1 MSEGE
6 MQDPFALLKPD
17 WAKWEAEEKGRLWH
31 AVALACNYD
40 PRNFKFLNYPEL
52 SRLNGAYPQDFTE
65 LLALARNN
73 LGGSLKAVSI
83 NKSWL
88 QESEVLFST
97 FGAWLESI
105 GYEAPTEFPWRHGKE
120 EPITENTSITGD
132 APLKERERTTL
143 LTLIAALCDHAR
155 LDITK
160 PSKAASVIEDLTSH
174 IGARVAART
183 IEEHLKRIPAALQ
196 KRAP

>member
-1 MSEGE
+1 MTQDE
-6 MQDPFALLKPD
+6 MEDPFAIRKPD
-17 WAKWEAEEKGRLWH
+17 WTKWGQEEKGRLWH

-40 PRNFKFLNYPEL
+40 PINFKFLDCPEL
-52 SRLNGAYPQDFTE
+52 SNYHLPYPQDFVE
-65 LLALARNN
+65 LLALAKSN

-97 FGAWLESI
+97 FGLWLKSI
-105 GYEAPTEFPWRHGKE
+105 GYEAPAVFPWGHSRE
-120 EPITENTSITGD
+120 ESITGSAPITGD
-132 APLKERERTTL
+132 GPLKERERTTL
-143 LTLIAALCDHAR
+143 LTLIAALCDHGG

-160 PSKAASVIEDLTSH
+160 PSKTASVIEDLTSR

-183 IEEHLKRIPAALQ
+183 IEDHLKRIPAALQ
-196 KRAP
+196 KRSP